1 MSNIPYKKSNFNKQY
16 QLISK
21 HYNVLMIDTINN
33 TSKFINYFT
42 NKNTPPIF
50 TSTTFIVSTI
60 NTITTTTLTSY
71 NWFVKSNVT
80 SNVCNTYNSTYTIT
94 GIAVTNVNV
103 NEKYVST
110 KYYIDWMKNYV
121 YKKMK
126 KNIQDAARKDLG
138 HIKDK
143 DNLTES
149 DFILFAYNLNIAGG
163 GENSYDREFSYK
175 VGDKTYKYNM
185 SLDMHNL
192 NRYQTCG
199 LTVANNGGEIE
210 NAYGSLS
217 TPAIGFRKEYIV
229 KMIPTTLEFN

>member
-1 MSNIPYKKSNFNKQY
+1 MSNIPYKNSNFIKQY

-21 HYNVLMIDTINN
+21 HYNVLMIDTVNGV
-33 TSKFINYFT
+33 SKFINYF
-42 NKNTPPIF
+42 NNENTPPTF
-50 TSTTFIVSTI
+50 TTTTFNVPTI
-60 NTITTTTLTSY
+60 NTIATTTLTSY
-71 NWFVKSNVT
+71 NWFVKSNIT
-80 SNVCNTYNSTYTIT
+80 CNVCNVYNSIYTIT
-94 GIAVTNVNV
+94 GTAVTNVNV

-126 KNIQDAARKDLG
+126 ENIQDAAREDLG
-138 HIKDK
+138 HIKS
-143 DNLTES
+143 NTTES

-163 GENSYDREFSYK
+163 GDGAYDREFSYK

-185 SLDMHNL
+185 SIDMHNL
-192 NRYQTCG
+192 KRYQTCG

-210 NAYGSLS
+210 NTYGSLL
-217 TPAIGFRKEYIV
+217 TPAIGFRKKYIV